1 MIKLPFVDRVT
12 FLIERQF
19 IKGAG
24 FQLLVVAAVIALIS
38 MTGGA
43 AVMFVGGEMGFAEAV
58 WWAFLR
64 LTDPGYLGDD
74 QGTWRRTV
82 STALTISGYVVFM
95 GTLVAIM
102 TRWLIAK
109 MHEFERGLTPVSMQN
124 HIVVVGW
131 TNRTIPLL
139 REIIGETDSRRRFLA
154 AFGMRK
160 LRAVVL
166 SEDVSAF
173 QFQAL
178 KSDPVIG
185 RSHARDVVLRYGS
198 VLEEAAIR
206 RAGCMNAAAVI
217 MPSDYGRGDELVSPD
232 VETIRAL
239 LSIDSRAARYG
250 QAKPLAIVEIQDAR
264 RIETVRSAYSGPL
277 EIVASDD
284 TISRLLVQT
293 ILHPGLS
300 AFLREVLTARSG
312 NEIQLRPA
320 GAMAGATLRDAASRC
335 PRAILL
341 GVLRA
346 YDGGH
351 KPLLGAPSATRIE
364 ETDLL
369 VFLARSPADIE
380 PASSAATS
388 LAPVERKAP
397 ARRSASGRGRNRIL
411 LLGWSR
417 RVPNLVDELASY
429 GYMNFEVDMVS
440 IVDSSTRHREIEQYS
455 ARCARVPVRH
465 IEADYLMTGTL
476 EQLDMSRYD
485 SIFLLSSDQLE
496 NAEEADARV
505 VVGQRIIEGLMK
517 RAGHKAQVLIELADA
532 ANEGLI
538 RSPDVETLISP
549 LILSH
554 FMAQITLR
562 RETRLVFEELF
573 AAGGAEIEFRP
584 PSAYGP
590 VDTASFARLESR
602 VAAHGDILLGVQ
614 PAADAGLPNRGLQL
628 SPDRGARFDLKAD
641 DRLCVLTEGH
651 KSAV

>member
-1 MIKLPFVDRVT
+1 MIKLPFVDRLT

-19 IKGAG
+19 VKGAG
-24 FQLLVVAAVIALIS
+24 FQLLVVAAVIGLIS
-38 MTGGA
+38 ITGGA

-64 LTDPGYLGDD
+64 MTDPGYLGDD
-74 QGTWRRTV
+74 EGSWRRMV
-82 STALTISGYVVFM
+82 STALTLSGYVLFM

-109 MHEFERGLTPVSMQN
+109 MLEFERGLTPVSMRN

-139 REIIGETDSRRRFLA
+139 REVIGETGNRRRFLA

-166 SEDVSAF
+166 SEEVSAI

-198 VLEEAAIR
+198 VLEEEAIR

-217 MPSDYGRGDELVSPD
+217 MPSDYGRGNELVSPD

-239 LSIDSRAARYG
+239 LSIDSRARRND
-250 QAKPLAIVEIQDAR
+250 QPPPLAIVEIQDAR

-284 TISRLLVQT
+284 TMSRLLVQT

-312 NEIQLRPA
+312 NDIQLRQA
-320 GAMAGATLRDAASRC
+320 GRLAGATLREAASRC

-341 GVLRA
+341 GVLRE
-346 YDGGH
+346 GEGQH
-351 KPLLGAPSATRIE
+351 RPLLDAESATRIE
-364 ETDLL
+364 ESDLM
-369 VFLARSPADIE
+369 VFLARSQTDIE
-380 PASSAATS
+380 PATSASAS

-397 ARRSASGRGRNRIL
+397 KNQPPAGGRKKIL
-411 LLGWSR
+411 LLGWSH

-429 GYMNFEVDMVS
+429 THMNFEVDMIS
-440 IVDSSTRHREIEQYS
+440 IVDSAIRSREIERYS
-455 ARCARVPVRH
+455 PRSARVPVRH
-465 IEADYLMTGTL
+465 IEADYLMSGEL
-476 EQLDMSRYD
+476 EQLDMARYD

-505 VVGQRIIEGLMK
+505 VVGQRIVEGLLK
-517 RAGHKAQVLIELADA
+517 RGGHRPRVLLELADA
-532 ANEGLI
+532 ANEGLV
-538 RSPDVETLISP
+538 RSLDVETLVSP

-562 RETRLVFEELF
+562 RETRLVFDELF
-573 AAGGAEIEFRP
+573 SAGGAEIDFRP
-584 PSAYGP
+584 VSAYGSIQS
-590 VDTASFARLESR
+590 ASFEQLESR
-602 VAAHGDILLGVQ
+602 VAARGDTLLGVQ
-614 PAADAGLPNRGLQL
+614 RASDSALPNRGLQL
-628 SPDRGARFDLKAD
+628 NPPRDTRFDLQPD
-641 DRLCVLTEGH
+641 DRLCVLTRVAGG
-651 KSAV
+651 

>member
-1 MIKLPFVDRVT
+1 MFKLPFIDRVT

-24 FQLLVVAAVIALIS
+24 FQLLIVAAVIALIS
-38 MTGGA
+38 ITGGA
-43 AVMFVGGEMGFAEAV
+43 AVMFVGGQMGFAEAV

-74 QGTWRRTV
+74 EGSWRRIV
-82 STALTISGYVVFM
+82 STALTISGYVLFM

-109 MHEFERGLTPVSMQN
+109 MLEFERGLTPVSMRN

-139 REIIGETDSRRRFLA
+139 REVIGEAGSRRRFLA

-166 SEDVSAF
+166 SEEVSAI

-185 RSHARDVVLRYGS
+185 RTHARDVVLRYGS
-198 VLEEAAIR
+198 VLEEEAIR

-250 QAKPLAIVEIQDAR
+250 QSPPLAIAEIQDAR
-264 RIETVRSAYSGPL
+264 RIETVRSAYSGPM

-293 ILHPGLS
+293 ILHPSLS
-300 AFLREVLTARSG
+300 AFLREVLTARRG
-312 NEIQLRPA
+312 NEILLRPA
-320 GAMAGATLRDAASRC
+320 GRMAGGTLRDAASRC
-335 PRAILL
+335 PHAILL

-346 YDGGH
+346 HDGRH
-351 KPLLGAPSATRIE
+351 KPLLNAPSATRIE

-369 VFLARSPADIE
+369 VFLARSLADIE
-380 PASSAATS
+380 SSSSAATS
-388 LAPVERKAP
+388 LAPVERKAST
-397 ARRSASGRGRNRIL
+397 RRSPPGRDGNRIL

-429 GYMNFEVDMVS
+429 EYMNFEVDMIS
-440 IVDSSTRHREIEQYS
+440 IVDTATRSRAIERYS
-455 ARCARVPVRH
+455 PRCARVPVRH
-465 IEADYLMTGTL
+465 IEADYLMTGEL

-505 VVGQRIIEGLMK
+505 VVGQRIIEGLLK
-517 RAGHKAQVLIELADA
+517 RAGLKPQVLLELADA

-538 RSPDVETLISP
+538 RSPDVETLVSP

-590 VDTASFARLESR
+590 ADAASFAQLESR
-602 VAAHGDILLGVQ
+602 VAERGDTLLGIQ
-614 PAADAGLPNRGLQL
+614 QASESDSPSRGLQL
-628 SPDRGARFDLKAD
+628 NPPRDARFELRDD
-641 DRLCVLTEGH
+641 DRLCVLTRVTGD
-651 KSAV
+651 

>member
-19 IKGAG
+19 VKGAG

-38 MTGGA
+38 ITGGA
-43 AVMFVGGEMGFAEAV
+43 AVMFAGGGMGFAEAV

-74 QGTWRRTV
+74 EGTWRRMV

-109 MHEFERGLTPVSMQN
+109 MLEFERGLTPVSMRN

-139 REIIGETDSRRRFLA
+139 REVIGETGSRRRFLA

-166 SEDVSAF
+166 SEEVSAI

-198 VLEEAAIR
+198 VLEEEAIR

-217 MPSDYGRGDELVSPD
+217 MPSDYGRGNELVSPD

-239 LSIDSRAARYG
+239 LSIDARAARYG
-250 QAKPLAIVEIQDAR
+250 QSPPLAIVEIQDAR
-264 RIETVRSAYSGPL
+264 RLETVRSAYSGPL

-300 AFLREVLTARSG
+300 AFLREVLAARNG
-312 NEIQLRPA
+312 NEIQLGQA
-320 GAMAGATLRDAASRC
+320 GRMAGATLRDAACRF
-335 PRAILL
+335 PHAILM
-341 GVLRA
+341 GVLREE
-346 YDGGH
+346 GGRYR
-351 KPLLGAPSATRIE
+351 PQLVAPDDTRLKE
-364 ETDLL
+364 NDLL
-369 VFLARSPADIE
+369 VFLARSPADLV
-380 PASSAATS
+380 PVSSSATS
-388 LAPVERKAP
+388 LAPLDRRIP
-397 ARRSASGRGRNRIL
+397 ARRSSPGRAHYRIL

-417 RVPNLVDELASY
+417 RVPNLIDELASY
-429 GYMNFEVDMVS
+429 LDLNFEVDMIS
-440 IVDSSTRHREIEQYS
+440 IVDAATRTREIERYS
-455 ARCARVPVRH
+455 PDCARVKVQH
-465 IEADYLMTGTL
+465 VEADYLLAGEL
-476 EQLDMSRYD
+476 ERMDMAVYD
-485 SIFLLSSDQLE
+485 SVFLLSSDQLE

-505 VVGQRIIEGLMK
+505 VVGQRIIDGLLK
-517 RAGHKAQVLIELADA
+517 RIDHESQILLELADA

-538 RSPDVETLISP
+538 RSPGVETLVSP

-573 AAGGAEIEFRP
+573 SAGGAEIEFRP
-584 PSAYGP
+584 VSDYGP
-590 VDTASFARLESR
+590 LKPVSFVQLESR
-602 VAAHGDILLGVQ
+602 VAARGGILLGVQ
-614 PAADAGLPNRGLQL
+614 VAAQAFEVHRGLHL
-628 SPDRGARFDLKAD
+628 NPARETRFDLQAD
-641 DRLCVLTEGH
+641 DKLCVLTRQT
-651 KSAV
+651 SV